1 MMDPEKRA
9 QASKADLA
17 KAVLVTVTNNIG
29 GITKMLANSFVR
41 NSFLCAIILTV
52 P

>member
-1 MMDPEKRA
+1 MDPEKRV
-9 QASKADLA
+9 QASKEDLA

-29 GITKMLANSFVR
+29 GISKMLANSFVR
-41 NSFLCAIILTV
+41 NSFLYALINSS